1 MGNYGYGF
9 RVIKGFNNSLGAKMA
24 QSHYNRVIADGGVVP
39 AGVIALA
46 AAINL
51 LALAKNVRTSTEF
64 NNAILVFLDPHL
76 TGYKLGAGTGVT
88 LGQAAEK
95 VYALNP
101 IADSI
106 KTDPIKQPLLLT
118 FNNRNYYNA
127 ISNAGNDRCDTPAVS
142 ANDLTGDFEIISETQ
157 VYFASNYTIC
167 SKAGPTVNV
176 NFLLQ
181 ILLGGT
187 VTLYVTVNGTTLIQY
202 NSTATL
208 ASVGYGS
215 GDTIKL
221 KVTRNQTTGEIKF
234 FHGNSYTQLGATVSG
249 TTSPLHSSTANLII
263 GNYGNVG
270 GSYFGKMYYFS
281 ISKTIGGAPTQIF
294 NPEDYNPSINQ
305 NKFTSSTGEVWT
317 IVSNLN
323 DSDTGYH
330 NSMVTRTSIQG
341 DGIDDFLQATGL
353 SSKQYLS
360 TYIAVKKFALASSR
374 SPIFLSYGSAGNLE
388 AHSVLQN
395 TTNKYAIKNGTV
407 LDTLE
412 NTTDLV
418 VVTSNFN
425 NASSSNLVNDMDKI
439 AGSSGNLTGDSV
451 TLFGKR
457 GGASQCSSGIINTVI
472 ISNTVDTVP
481 QNTAIYNAI
490 RTMNGNAMPIQT
502 ALEVFKLNPNEIWV
516 RSNFNNSK
524 DLAQLLYA
532 QDTSLLF
539 YVNGGSAF
547 GSVNVID
554 RTAPNNS
561 MNDLN
566 FGEKIAEPTDDRAPS
581 NYNGTYIAAN
591 HGCDKGRICTVVGH
605 GKTTEDIGSEYS
617 TGGNSYYI
625 IGIQDAN
632 NLIMLGENIG
642 TNALWD
648 FRTAITGNYIYV
660 RGGVNNS
667 NFTVTAIA
675 QLQVIPATKNI
686 SVSWF
691 ADGVPVSRTTIEA
704 IRCNVFEVVE
714 TYDIVNLSESLDY
727 LIANT
732 GTTYTNAQL
741 VIALQQGGS
750 QVRISNRFQYQANGA
765 MVTTQEFESLQQI
778 DIGYYGYI
786 QMNALTN
793 LAAYPNTK
801 LYYPKTLPQTI
812 GARVW
817 DLRQLEDF
825 NAANANTSELIFPPN
840 KWEYPTNAPS
850 RFIEFLADAGNVRKI
865 GFAGGYVSDIG
876 IGATRSSNLDSAG
889 FIFTSRKIYPF
900 GIDTG
905 LNPLPINTVYA
916 AKAFRQYFDATDT
929 SFQNAT
935 SITTNKAS
943 GYTYFYI
950 DYHQITASDTIF
962 VGYGNNGKAITIVE
976 KSANVELLT
985 STVVNDSIQVSMTTG
1000 NTGFIVVKFNT

>member
-1 MGNYGYGF
+1 
-9 RVIKGFNNSLGAKMA
+9 MA
-24 QSHYNRVIADGGVVP
+24 QAHYNRVIADGGVVP
-39 AGVIALA
+39 AGVIGLA
-46 AAINL
+46 SAIDL
-51 LALAKNVRTSTEF
+51 LALAKNVTTSAAL
-64 NNAILVFLDPHL
+64 NNALPGYLDPQL
-76 TGYKLGAGTGVT
+76 TGYKLGAGTGLT
-88 LGQAAEK
+88 LGQAVEK
-95 VYALNP
+95 VYALDP
-101 IADSI
+101 TADVSQ
-106 KTDPIKQPLLLT
+106 TGLGSQPLLLKYT
-118 FNNRNYYNA
+118 NRKYYNA
-127 ISNAGNDRCDTPAVS
+127 VTDNGTDRCDTPSVS
-142 ANDLTGDFEIISETQ
+142 DNDLTGDFEIISETQ

-181 ILLGGT
+181 ILFGGT

-208 ASVGYGS
+208 ASVGYLS

-249 TTSPLHSSTANLII
+249 TTSPLYSSSANLII

-270 GSYFGKMYYFS
+270 GSYIGKMYYVS

-294 NPEDYNPSINQ
+294 NPENYNPSVNQ
-305 NKFTSSTGEVWT
+305 NQFTSALTGEVWS
-317 IVSNLN
+317 IISNVNGL
-323 DSDTGYH
+323 DTGYY

-341 DGIDDFLQATGL
+341 DGVDDFLQATGL
-353 SSKQYLS
+353 ISKQYLS

-374 SPIFLSYGSAGNLE
+374 SPIFLSYGSATNID
-388 AHSVLQN
+388 AHAVYQN
-395 TTNKYAIKNGTV
+395 TNKYSNYNGTP

-425 NASSSNLVNDMDKI
+425 NTSSSNLVNDMDKI
-439 AGSSGNLTGDSV
+439 AGSSGTLSGDSI

-457 GGASQCSSGIINTVI
+457 GGSSQCSSGIINTVI
-472 ISNTVDTVP
+472 ISSDVDTVTE
-481 QNTAIYNAI
+481 NTLIYNAI
-490 RTMNGNAMPIQT
+490 RTMNGNAVPIQT
-502 ALEVFKLNPNEIWV
+502 ALEIFKLNPNELWV

-524 DLAQLLYA
+524 DLVQLLYA

-561 MNDLN
+561 MNNLN
-566 FGEKIAEPTDDRAPS
+566 FGEKIAEPTDDRTPS

-648 FRTAITGNYIYV
+648 FRTAITGNYIHV
-660 RGGVNNS
+660 AGGVNNS

-691 ADGVPVSRTTIEA
+691 ADGVPVSKTTIETL
-704 IRCNVFEVVE
+704 RCNVFEVVE
-714 TYDIVNLSESLDY
+714 TYNIVNLSESLDY

-732 GTTYTNAQL
+732 GTAYTNAEL

-765 MVTTQEFESLQQI
+765 MVTTQEFEALQPI

-812 GARVW
+812 GARTW

-850 RFIEFLADAGNVRKI
+850 RWIEFLADAGNVRKI
-865 GFAGGYVSDIG
+865 GFAGGYVSDVG

-889 FIFTSRKIYPF
+889 FIFTTRKIYPF

-905 LNPLPINTVYA
+905 LDPLPTNTVYA
-916 AKAFRQYFDATDT
+916 AQAFRQYFDATDT

-935 SITTNKAS
+935 SITTNKAG

-962 VGYGNNGKAITIVE
+962 VGYGNNLKPVIIVE
-976 KSANVELLT
+976 KSPNVQLLT
-985 STVVNDSIQVSMTTG
+985 NTVTNDSIQVSMTTG
-1000 NTGFIVVKFNT
+1000 TTGFIVIKFNT